1 MVFET
6 LGRPSARLRFGA
18 TRAAADGGRRNRRTA
33 CSGQRPLAAR
43 MLAMRTVALVIL
55 SALALGLACCGGS
68 KPAGERAVRH
78 EPAPDVYRVK
88 FETSKGDFTVEVTKG
103 WAPEGAE
110 RFYRLI
116 EQRYYDDARFFRV
129 VRDFVVQF
137 GINGDPAI
145 EARWR
150 NMTIPDDAVT
160 QSNKRGTITF
170 ATSGPNS
177 RTTQVFINLRDNSR
191 LDQSGFA
198 PFGQVTEGMDV
209 VDRFFNAYGDGPP
222 GGLGP
227 EQDRI
232 ESQGNTYLEAKFPR
246 LDYVKHARIVP
257 HP

>member
-1 MVFET
+1 MVFEA
-6 LGRPSARLRFGA
+6 LGHPRVRPCFA
-18 TRAAADGGRRNRRTA
+18 TTPAAAVGGRRRTPRSA
-33 CSGQRPLAAR
+33 RQPHAAR
-43 MLAMRTVALVIL
+43 MLAMRTVAVVTL

-68 KPAGERAVRH
+68 KPAGESAVRH

-88 FETSKGDFTVEVTKG
+88 FETSKGDFTVEVTKA

-116 EQRYYDDARFFRV
+116 EQRFYDDARFFRA
-129 VRDFVVQF
+129 VRNFVVQF

-150 NMTIPDDAVT
+150 SIPIPDDAVR

-191 LDQSGFA
+191 LDHSGFA
-198 PFGQVTEGMDV
+198 PFGQVIEGIDV
-209 VDRFFNAYGDGPP
+209 VEGFFNAYGDGPP
-222 GGLGP
+222 GGVGP

-232 ESQGNTYLEAKFPR
+232 ESQGNAYLEAKFPR
-246 LDYVKHARIVP
+246 LDYVKHAQIVP
-257 HP
+257 RS